1 MKSAIV
7 AISLLLLFHCE
18 AQSRPIDS
26 LKPVVSQ
33 ANVKIQIDISI
44 RSLRQRPEYSAEIL
58 VRMPFYADF
67 FGKRLFLGIERLHF

>member
-33 ANVKIQIDISI
+33 ANVKIQIGI

-67 FGKRLFLGIERLHF
+67 FGKRAFLWD